1 VRVAAGLSGILRF
14 VATSAVVALALA
26 GGSAWATLNV
36 TTSSV
41 TTSNHTVI
49 TLVACNGLAT
59 CPASVSGDTLALS
72 ANGEGATL
80 SGSASG
86 SNGST
91 GSPNYVFESTT
102 TGVVD
107 TFLLF
112 SITSPIQSTS
122 VGIYAT
128 GCGDN
133 ITGCN
138 NNSSNNASATATVT
152 AATAMSSYALSGTY
166 LGPSSGVS
174 SAFNSANTS
183 ATAISTTD
191 TFSSAVPGSSTF
203 YVLVD
208 LKVNVSTGTSYAAF
222 DSVTLTVPEPVTWT
236 VFALGLAGLGVA
248 RRRRLDGRLARLQ

>member
-1 VRVAAGLSGILRF
+1 MRVAARLSGILRF
-14 VATSAVVALALA
+14 AAASAVVALTLA
-26 GGSAWATLNV
+26 GGSAYATLNV

-49 TLVACNGLAT
+49 TLVACNGGTT
-59 CPASVSGDTLALS
+59 CPSGDTLALS

-91 GSPNYVFESTT
+91 GSPNYVFEATT

-138 NNSSNNASATATVT
+138 GNSSSSSASATATVT

-174 SAFNSANTS
+174 SVFNSTNTS
-183 ATAISTTD
+183 ATAISATD

-236 VFALGLAGLGVA
+236 VFALGLTGLGVV
-248 RRRRLDGRLARLQ
+248 RRRRLNRWDA